1 MCLWHGS
8 KEWRFLSSE
17 LGPTGVSLFFVL
29 SGYLITRLLIREE
42 TKFGNVHLKLFFAR
56 RALRLFPALWLYLT
70 TVTLLI
76 LANQVPNEGWHS
88 VIAGF
93 IYIRN
98 IFGRG
103 HETGHLWSLSLEEQ
117 FYIVWPLLF
126 LLLKNHTAARTI
138 LVCLPLVLVPIWRE
152 VADVNNLV
160 SNQGV
165 LYMRTDFRMDSPCYG
180 CLLALLE
187 SSQIQRL
194 TSLFQSPRFQFT
206 LTSIG
211 FIGILLWSGFRGTE
225 NTLGGFNYSVGSLL
239 GFLILAGLI
248 KAPRYNFSW
257 LHFRPLVSLGQI
269 SYSIYLWQNLFIGP
283 ATSLETVRSSPFL
296 ALFCP
301 ILIAVVCW
309 HGFEKKFI
317 SLKDTYL
324 QRNMLPAANP

>member
-1 MCLWHGS
+1 MCVWQSPTQWTILSEIGS
-8 KEWRFLSSE
+8 
-17 LGPTGVSLFFVL
+17 TGVSLFFVL

-42 TKFGNVHLKLFFAR
+42 KKFGDINLTLFFGR
-56 RALRLFPALWLYLT
+56 RALRLFPALWTYLI
-70 TVTLLI
+70 VIII
-76 LANQVPNEGWHS
+76 LTIAKQIPNEGWHS

-98 IFGRG
+98 IVGRG
-103 HETGHLWSLSLEEQ
+103 HETAHLWSLSLEEQ
-117 FYIVWPLLF
+117 FYIVWPFLF
-126 LLLKNHTAARTI
+126 LFSKNRPVLRTL
-138 LVCLPLVLVPIWRE
+138 LVCAPIILIPIWRY
-152 VADVNNLV
+152 VADAYNLV

-165 LYMRTDFRMDSPCYG
+165 FYMRTDFRMDSPCYG

-206 LTSIG
+206 AASIG
-211 FIGILLWSGFRGTE
+211 FIGIFVWSGYRGSE
-225 NTLGGFNYSVGSLL
+225 QSLGALNHSIGSIL

-257 LHFRPLVSLGQI
+257 LHFTPLVYLGQI
-269 SYSIYLWQNLFIGP
+269 SYSIYLWQQLFIGP
-283 ATSLETVRSSPFL
+283 ATSLETVRSSTFL

-301 ILIAVVCW
+301 ILMAVVSW
-309 HGFEKKFI
+309 HGFEKRFI

-324 QRNMLPAANP
+324 QRNMLPATSP